1 MQYNGALILDK
12 PQGFTSFDAVAVMRR
27 LCHEKKVGHTGT
39 LDPMATGVL
48 VVLVGRATRA
58 AAFLEDSD
66 KAYEAGSVSVWRR
79 IRRTVRA
86 MCCGRA
92 IRRSRAQRLR
102 PCLRAFGEIFSRPLP
117 CIRRY
122 PSRGRGSTPWRGA
135 G

>member
-48 VVLVGRATRA
+48 VALVGARHARPLFWRIATRLMRGG
-58 AAFLEDSD
+58 FPFRFETDTQDST
-66 KAYEAGSVSVWRR
+66 GNVL
-79 IRRTVRA
+79 
-86 MCCGRA
+86 
-92 IRRSRAQRLR
+92 RSSDTPVRAQRLR
-102 PCLRAFGEIFSRPLP
+102 PCLRAGEIFSRPLP

-122 PSRGRGSTPWRGA
+122 PSRAEALRPWSGA